1 MNIKEGDVQKEGA
14 YLSPKLIEIAT
25 AIQSSV
31 PGFGYFSGFNDKF
44 HQENASGSKHTSGV
58 AADFTLKTPPDKKTG
73 DDIVAKLKQLGA
85 SYVQNE
91 YANPSGKATGGH
103 FHIEVPQFENG
114 GMMDGIGLVGE
125 KGPELAVGAGSITS
139 NNDIMGAFRMMTAE
153 LSAQSMIL
161 SEIARATKSSST
173 TSEKMLRYA
182 QN

>member
-1 MNIKEGDVQKEGA
+1 MLN
-14 YLSPKLIEIAT
+14 
-25 AIQSSV
+25 
-31 PGFGYFSGFNDKF
+31 
-44 HQENASGSKHTSGV
+44 GV
-58 AADFTLKTPPDKKTG
+58 
-73 DDIVAKLKQLGA
+73 
-85 SYVQNE
+85 
-91 YANPSGKATGGH
+91 
-103 FHIEVPQFENG
+103 
-114 GMMDGIGLVGE
+114 GLVGE